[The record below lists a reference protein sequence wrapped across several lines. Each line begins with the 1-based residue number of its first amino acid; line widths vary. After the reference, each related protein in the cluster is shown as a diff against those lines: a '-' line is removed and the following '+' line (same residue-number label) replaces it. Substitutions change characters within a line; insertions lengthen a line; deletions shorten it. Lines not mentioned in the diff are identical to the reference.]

1 VTKQEFVDNLAE
13 RCDLS
18 KADAGR
24 AVSAILDS
32 LTEAMK
38 DGEEISFTGFGK
50 FMSQRRRARE
60 GVNPQDPSQKIK
72 IRAANVP
79 KFRPG
84 SALREAVAQLPGQNG
99 AAGRAS
105 SSDGAGSESR
115 SGAASSSGTTSSPP
129 GEWRP
134 LGERR

>member
-13 RCDLS
+13 RCGLS

-38 DGEEISFTGFGK
+38 DGEEVSFTGFGK
-50 FMSQRRRARE
+50 FLSQRRRARE

-79 KFRPG
+79 RFRPG
-84 SALREAVAQLPGQNG
+84 TGLREAVSQIPVSGNG
-99 AAGRAS
+99 GAS
-105 SSDGAGSESR
+105 GHSRVSAETGS
-115 SGAASSSGTTSSPP
+115 ASTGST
-129 GEWRP
+129 EWKP
-134 LGERR
+134 LAERR

>member
-1 VTKQEFVDNLAE
+1 MTKQEFVDNLAE

-32 LTEAMK
+32 LTEAMR
-38 DGEEISFTGFGK
+38 DGEEVSFTGFGK

-79 KFRPG
+79 RFRPG
-84 SALREAVAQLPGQNG
+84 TGLREAVAQIPVSGNG
-99 AAGRAS
+99 GSDRRAS
-105 SSDGAGSESR
+105 AETGSASAGA
-115 SGAASSSGTTSSPP
+115 T
-129 GEWRP
+129 EWKP
-134 LGERR
+134 LAERR